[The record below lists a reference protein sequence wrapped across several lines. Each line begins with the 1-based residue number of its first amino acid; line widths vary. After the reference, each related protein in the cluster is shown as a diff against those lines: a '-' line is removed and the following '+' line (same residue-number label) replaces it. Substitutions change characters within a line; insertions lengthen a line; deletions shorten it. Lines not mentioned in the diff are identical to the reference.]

1 MVQLC
6 TRMTNRQ
13 TKESIT
19 KAVLEQL
26 PTTEYSLPPVIKEW
40 WMTKSNESLR
50 LSAMGDM
57 AFRHAEI
64 EFFDLPFEVKQNNW
78 HKFILDCSKKI
89 KCPYFIGV
97 NTKEGN
103 KKTMYIRLYDSKIA
117 VVMTLYGD
125 IHSYLESVKVRK

>member
-1 MVQLC
+1 M
-6 TRMTNRQ
+6 NEQ

-19 KAVLEQL
+19 KAVLAQL
-26 PTTEYSLPPVIKEW
+26 PTTEHSLQQVIQDW
-40 WMTKSNESLR
+40 WLTKSSETLR
-50 LSAMGDM
+50 LSPMGDM

-64 EFFDLPFEVKQNNW
+64 EFYELPIEIKQDNW

-97 NTKEGN
+97 NTN
-103 KKTMYIRLYDSKIA
+103 DSKKKYMYIRLYDSKIA

-125 IHSYLESVKVRK
+125 IHSYLDSIKVRK

>member
-6 TRMTNRQ
+6 TQMSDRKKL
-13 TKESIT
+13 KETIT
-19 KAVLEQL
+19 EAVLTQL
-26 PTTEYSLPPVIKEW
+26 PSSGYTVNQVLNDW
-40 WMTKSNESLR
+40 WMTKSNEGLR

-64 EFFDLPFEVKQNNW
+64 EFFDLPLKVTQHNW

-89 KCPYFIGV
+89 KCPYYIGV
-97 NTKEGN
+97 NKE
-103 KKTMYIRLYDSKIA
+103 KKETYIRLYDSKIA

-125 IHSYLESVKVRK
+125 IHSYLDSIKVRK